1 MAEQNKKTA
10 VAAKAPN
17 VGDQVL
23 ARVGEL
29 ANLGFTMPKDF
40 NYVNAVKMSMLKL
53 QEVKDKNGR
62 PALEVCTL
70 QSIATALFKMCTKG
84 LNIALNQAYAI
95 VRGDQLCIDDSYFGK
110 VLQVKRIFPDWE
122 PYPHTVREG
131 DVFEFEIDPKTGHRH
146 LIKHEQTLASMDGGF
161 VGGYVI
167 LPTKDGDGDLYVM
180 TKKQILA
187 AWSKSAS
194 REHAV
199 HNTFDDKM
207 IGKTLVNSGC
217 NMIINSS
224 PTTAVPD
231 FDPNDPN
238 APDEQTQ
245 PETIAIEEVNM
256 ETGEVQN
263 LDDPAPVSAPAPQP
277 EAVAEVAAPAPAAA
291 DDDF

>member
-1 MAEQNKKTA
+1 MADNKNATLVAKTPK
-10 VAAKAPN
+10 VE
-17 VGDQVL
+17 DQVL
-23 ARVGEL
+23 SRISEL

-53 QEVKDKNGR
+53 QEVKDRNGR
-62 PALEVCTL
+62 PALEVCTP

-146 LIKHEQTLASMDGGF
+146 LIKHEQTLTSMDKDIIAA
-161 VGGYVI
+161 YVI
-167 LPTKDGDGDLYVM
+167 LPTKEGDGDLYVM
-180 TKKQILA
+180 TKKQILS

-194 REHAV
+194 KEMATHKA
-199 HNTFDDKM
+199 FDEKM
-207 IGKTLVNSGC
+207 AGKTVVNSGC
-217 NMIINSS
+217 NMIINST
-224 PTTAVPD
+224 PTAAVSD

-238 APDEQTQ
+238 APEEQTQ
-245 PETIAIEEVNM
+245 PETPIAIEDFNI
-256 ETGEVQN
+256 ETGEVQDLN
-263 LDDPAPVSAPAPQP
+263 EAPVPAPASQPEPEAPATAPAPSRP
-277 EAVAEVAAPAPAAA
+277 A